1 MEVPELKGRMRDLF
15 GITPRLILKL
25 KYQIKNLYAN
35 SKIRNIAPEL
45 LHKIAI
51 NLFANDY
58 FAITS
63 RNIRIDKFTNSI
75 IMGGVAYNMN
85 VPQSMP
91 FLKLDT
97 DDIDLKIY
105 TTDINY
111 LEKNEK
117 AVNRVLS
124 ILRFTVIIIC
134 MYSKQI
140 LELIKIIT
148 KEIHE
153 DSNKNKTQWKS
164 NKDKIKKDKT
174 KKDKTKK
181 DKTKKDKTKGNIKFP
196 KYLTKKIHNKKQ
208 RGGAPVKYGTFLND
222 YNIFVQ
228 IKKKNE
234 DNVNEVIEKIDLSK
248 MSYADI
254 FSTIM
259 TKIDDPDVLV
269 TNKISYNI
277 QYADGQIHSKYRSI
291 TFSDTKIIYPNKE
304 NPAFYA
310 QYLMNNPKNVG
321 KKIETLI
328 NEYIPIDSII
338 ETRPC
343 GNNCKFS
350 SVKTLLLDTALML
363 SYADLLAYEN
373 LETTG
378 KVLVPVGFLYK
389 YYKYLTK
396 YLRLF
401 VIKKYANSTL
411 NDKFLNQSKQLWNYV
426 MNNLKVNTSLISETD
441 KVNIE
446 YKKLINEFHQN
457 LFINQSLLNNYS
469 ELKEPIQEY
478 STMVY
483 YINNSRSLFK
493 DVDSKSKHVGE
504 TLESITIQMAEKELS
519 KSSSKHLNGGSR
531 DKQSHKKITL
541 NSNNDYDDIELDN
554 LDNNKITKKI
564 IIDKISDL
572 VKDEITT
579 LNTINQY
586 IANSK

>member
-174 KKDKTKK
+174 KKDKTK
-181 DKTKKDKTKGNIKFP
+181 GNIKFP

-259 TKIDDPDVLV
+259 TKIDNPDLLI

-277 QYADGQIHSKYRSI
+277 QYADGKIHSKYRAI

-310 QYLMNNPKNVG
+310 QYLMNNPK
-321 KKIETLI
+321 
-328 NEYIPIDSII
+328 
-338 ETRPC
+338 
-343 GNNCKFS
+343 
-350 SVKTLLLDTALML
+350 
-363 SYADLLAYEN
+363 
-373 LETTG
+373 
-378 KVLVPVGFLYK
+378 
-389 YYKYLTK
+389 
-396 YLRLF
+396 
-401 VIKKYANSTL
+401 
-411 NDKFLNQSKQLWNYV
+411 
-426 MNNLKVNTSLISETD
+426 
-441 KVNIE
+441 
-446 YKKLINEFHQN
+446 
-457 LFINQSLLNNYS
+457 
-469 ELKEPIQEY
+469 IQ
-478 STMVY
+478 
-483 YINNSRSLFK
+483 
-493 DVDSKSKHVGE
+493 
-504 TLESITIQMAEKELS
+504 ITIMNLTN
-519 KSSSKHLNGGSR
+519 SS
-531 DKQSHKKITL
+531 
-541 NSNNDYDDIELDN
+541 
-554 LDNNKITKKI
+554 
-564 IIDKISDL
+564 
-572 VKDEITT
+572 
-579 LNTINQY
+579 
-586 IANSK
+586 

>member
-75 IMGGVAYNMN
+75 IMGGIAYNMN

-153 DSNKNKTQWKS
+153 ESNKSKS
-164 NKDKIKKDKT
+164 KKAKPEKIKSKNKS
-174 KKDKTKK
+174 
-181 DKTKKDKTKGNIKFP
+181 KFH
-196 KYLTKKIHNKKQ
+196 KHLTKKRHDKKHDKKQ

-259 TKIDDPDVLV
+259 TKIDNPDLLI

-277 QYADGQIHSKYRSI
+277 QYADGKIHSKYRAI

-310 QYLMNNPKNVG
+310 QYLMNNPKNIG
-321 KKIETLI
+321 KKIETLV
-328 NEYIPIDSII
+328 NEYIPIEKII
-338 ETRPC
+338 ETKPC

-363 SYADLLAYEN
+363 SYADLLAYEK
-373 LETTG
+373 LEITG

-401 VIKKYANSTL
+401 VIKKYANGTL
-411 NDKFLNQSKQLWNYV
+411 SDKFLNQSKQLWNYV

-457 LFINQSLLNNYS
+457 LFINQSLLNNYP

-531 DKQSHKKITL
+531 DKQLHKKITL

-554 LDNNKITKKI
+554 LENDKITKKI
-564 IIDKISDL
+564 IMDKISNL

-586 IANSK
+586 IANRK